1 MAKKIKK
8 EGPFRTEGPLTEE
21 EMKHWG
27 WRLAVKRQMNGPGF
41 ANAFDTE
48 ERAFNELRAYRSAKR
63 LEVLMDETF
72 SSMGTSQI
80 SICKDAEGKE
90 RHLLNNFP
98 MNELGFDTRRG
109 QRFLVFVL
117 PLPADKK
124 MKPRKNPF
132 KEKRRGRR
140 RA

>member
-1 MAKKIKK
+1 MAKKTKK
-8 EGPFRTEGPLTEE
+8 EEPFRSEGPLTEE

-27 WRLAVKRQMNGPGF
+27 WRMAIKRAMNGPGSVGL
-41 ANAFDTE
+41 FDTE
-48 ERAFNELRAYRSAKR
+48 ERAFHELRAYRSAKR
-63 LEVLMDETF
+63 MEVLMDETF

-80 SICKDAEGKE
+80 TICKDVEGKE
-90 RHLLNNFP
+90 RHFLNNFP
-98 MNELGFDTRRG
+98 MNELGFDTSRG
-109 QRFLVFVL
+109 QRFLLFVL

-132 KEKRRGRR
+132 QEKRRGRR